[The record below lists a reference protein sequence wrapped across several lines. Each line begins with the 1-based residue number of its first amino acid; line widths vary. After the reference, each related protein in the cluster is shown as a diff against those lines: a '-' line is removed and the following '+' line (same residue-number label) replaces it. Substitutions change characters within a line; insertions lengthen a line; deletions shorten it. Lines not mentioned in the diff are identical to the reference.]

1 MKNRYIYWL
10 APVALLTWAS
20 CKPKANPGA
29 ALPPTPVSLAEAKKA
44 DAVYYDQ
51 YQGTVVSVNTV
62 ELRSQVPGF
71 VTAILFKDG
80 DLVQKGKVLY
90 EIDKR
95 KYLAAYQQAQA
106 NVLSAQANL
115 VKGQKDIDRYNML
128 LKNDAIARQTVDQ
141 ATAAYETNKGDL
153 AVAKAALASA
163 RTDLSFATITAP
175 YTGRIGISQ
184 VRLGTQVSA
193 GTTLMNTISA
203 EHPIAVDVVVNE
215 QDIPR
220 FYKLQKSSTDT
231 TFKLQLSDGV
241 TTYSKPGKVLAI
253 DRGVN
258 SQTGTIKVRV
268 QFANEDDVLKD
279 GMSCVLKVLNDQSG
293 NRVQIPYKSI
303 SEQMGEFFVFVSKD
317 TTITDTTTK
326 ATSNVLI
333 AKQHKVALGPRVGTN
348 VVIMSGIE
356 PGDKVITD
364 GFQRLRDGGK
374 ITLADPSAPQAA
386 PGQAA
391 PPAGGQ
397 AKKEG
402 K

>member
-1 MKNRYIYWL
+1 MKNRYIYWF
-10 APVALLTWAS
+10 APVALLALAS
-20 CKPKANPGA
+20 CKGKNPKQDA
-29 ALPPTPVSLAEAKKA
+29 ALPPTPVSVAEAKKA
-44 DAVYYDQ
+44 EAVYYDQ
-51 YQGTVVSVNTV
+51 YQGSVVSINTV

-71 VTAILFKDG
+71 VTGIFFKEG
-80 DLVQKGKVLY
+80 DVVQKGKVLY

-115 VKGQKDIDRYNML
+115 VKAQKDIDRYNML
-128 LKNDAIARQTVDQ
+128 LQNDAIARQTVDQ
-141 ATAAYETNKGDL
+141 ATAAFETNKSQV
-153 AVAKAALASA
+153 AVAKAGLESA

-175 YTGRIGISQ
+175 FTGRIGISQ
-184 VRLGTQVSA
+184 VRLGTQVTA

-215 QDIPR
+215 QDIQR
-220 FYKLQKSSTDT
+220 FYKLQKTSTDT

-241 TTYSKPGKVLAI
+241 TTYNKPGKVLAV

-258 SQTGTIKVRV
+258 NQTGTIKVRV
-268 QFANEDDVLKD
+268 QFPNEDDVLKD

-317 TTITDTTTK
+317 TTLTDTTTK
-326 ATSNVLI
+326 DNVKSQALI
-333 AKQHKVALGPRVGTN
+333 AKQHKVVLGPRVGSD
-348 VVIMSGIE
+348 VVIMSGVE
-356 PGDKVITD
+356 AGDKVVTD

-374 ITLADPSAPQAA
+374 ITLGNPAAAGAPGQAA
-386 PGQAA
+386 PGQA
-391 PPAGGQ
+391 
-397 AKKEG
+397 KK
-402 K
+402 